1 MEKITKTEIEKQTY
15 INYVEVKVNDEIIDS
30 NLILDKSFKSIMK
43 KLHKSDK
50 VQINIFDFIF
60 IIISANRL
68 ESSTRYRTDKLNM
81 QISLED
87 SIDSVISKSMKEL
100 TADEKDYVILYQR
113 ESLNFLILNN
123 VPLKDILRY
132 TAAINKEEAIRDGRI
147 IEITFRTL
155 KKLFEP

>member
-68 ESSTRYRTDKLNM
+68 ESSTRYRTNKLNM

-113 ESLNFLILNN
+113 ECLNFLILNN

-155 KKLFEP
+155 KELFEP

>member
-30 NLILDKSFKSIMK
+30 DLVLDKSFKSIMK
-43 KLHKSDK
+43 KLHKRDK

-68 ESSTRYRTDKLNM
+68 ESSTRYMTNKLNM

>member
-1 MEKITKTEIEKQTY
+1 MEEITKTEIEKQTY

-43 KLHKSDK
+43 KLHK
-50 VQINIFDFIF
+50 QINIFDFIF

-68 ESSTRYRTDKLNM
+68 ESSTRYRTNKLNM

-113 ESLNFLILNN
+113 ECLNFLILNN